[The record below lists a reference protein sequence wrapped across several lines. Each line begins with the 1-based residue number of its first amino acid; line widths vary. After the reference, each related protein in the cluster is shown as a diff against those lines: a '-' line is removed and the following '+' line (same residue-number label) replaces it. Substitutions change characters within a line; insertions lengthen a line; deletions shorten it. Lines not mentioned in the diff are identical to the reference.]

1 MSTEELKTK
10 EELYNEQASQRFQMR
25 QAEREERLKE
35 LRREGAPAAIE
46 SQERVDNRREL
57 INPNDGVAW
66 ERVLGNSDLMA
77 INFLEIGLRAAQ
89 AVCRIQVRDLF
100 GRVQGY
106 GTGFMVSP
114 TLLLTNHHVLETLD
128 SCRRSLAEFNFEDDE
143 TFVPKESKTFPLE
156 PERFFFTNVNLDF
169 TLVAVRPIAT
179 DGTSLSEFG
188 HLRLRSE
195 SGKSLIGEFLT
206 IVQHPNGSTK
216 QVALRENKLIDIL
229 DYFVH
234 YSTDTMPGSSG
245 SPVFNDQWDVVAL
258 HHAGVQ
264 KRDRRGRVLAKN
276 GRLWKP
282 VMGEDE
288 IAWIANEGVRISDIF
303 ELLAK
308 QNWDAE
314 QNRLIAELHQAGG
327 APVSAG
333 PVEMIAIEQSLEWY
347 AGSQGYATDF
357 LGQRVELPRIP
368 APLKA
373 DIAPLKDGSGHEL
386 KYTNFSLVMNKARK
400 LAFYTAVN
408 IDGAQ
413 IQPLKRDA
421 DKWFFD
427 PRIERDFQM
436 GPEVYSKN
444 DLDRGHLVRRLD
456 PVWGSRAAEANDD
469 TFHFTNC
476 SPQHKNLNQKTWQ
489 GLEDYILK
497 NADVHDLRV
506 SVFTGPVFRNDDML
520 YRDRFQIPAEFWK
533 VVVMVKADGKPS
545 ATAYLQTQKNLI
557 IDLEFAFG
565 EYKTYQVP
573 VTRIEALTGLDFG
586 KLRNFD
592 PLANIE
598 ATLGRVIHMPQDIR
612 L

>member
-1 MSTEELKTK
+1 
-10 EELYNEQASQRFQMR
+10 
-25 QAEREERLKE
+25 
-35 LRREGAPAAIE
+35 
-46 SQERVDNRREL
+46 
-57 INPNDGVAW
+57 
-66 ERVLGNSDLMA
+66 MA
-77 INFLEIGLRAAQ
+77 INFLEIGLRTAR

-156 PERFFFTNVNLDF
+156 PERFFFTNADLDF
-169 TLVAVRPIAT
+169 TLVAVRPTAT
-179 DGTSLSEFG
+179 DGTLLSDFG

-195 SGKSLIGEFLT
+195 SGKSLVGEFLT
-206 IVQHPNGSTK
+206 IIQHPNGATK
-216 QVALRENKLIDIL
+216 QVALRENKLVDVL
-229 DYFVH
+229 DHFVH

-282 VMGEDE
+282 EMGEDQ
-288 IAWIANEGVRISDIF
+288 IAWIANEGVRVSNIF
-303 ELLAK
+303 EQLAK
-308 QNWDAE
+308 QSWTAE
-314 QNRLIAELHQAGG
+314 QSRIIEALHTPSGGPGG
-327 APVSAG
+327 AA
-333 PVEMIAIEQSLEWY
+333 PVEMIAVEQSLEWY
-347 AGSQGYATDF
+347 AGSTGYDADF

-368 APLKA
+368 AALKG

-386 KYTNFSLVMNKARK
+386 KYTNFSVVMNKARK

-408 IDGAQ
+408 MDGAQ
-413 IQPLKRDA
+413 LQAHKRDA

-427 PRIERDFQM
+427 PRLERDFQM
-436 GPEVYSKN
+436 GPEAYSKN

-456 PVWGSRAAEANDD
+456 PVWGSRAIEANED

-476 SPQHKNLNQKTWQ
+476 SPQHKNLNQQTWQ
-489 GLEDYILK
+489 GLEDYIMK

-520 YRDRFQIPAEFWK
+520 YRDKFQIPAEFWK
-533 VVVMVKADGKPS
+533 VVVMVKPDGKLS

-573 VTRIEALTGLDFG
+573 VTRIEGLTGLDFG

-612 L
+612 V

>member
-1 MSTEELKTK
+1 MPNEEF
-10 EELYNEQASQRFQMR
+10 YNTLATQRYEMR
-25 QAEREERLKE
+25 QAEREAQLKKMRD
-35 LRREGAPAAIE
+35 LRSAGAPAVIDSA
-46 SQERVDNRREL
+46 ERVENRRQL

-66 ERVLGNSDLMA
+66 ERILGKSDLMG
-77 INFLEIGLRAAQ
+77 INFLEIGTRAAR

-143 TFVPKESKTFPLE
+143 MFVPKESKTFPLE
-156 PERFFFTNVNLDF
+156 PERFFHTSVELDF
-169 TLVAVRPIAT
+169 TLVAVRPSAT
-179 DGTSLSEFG
+179 DGSALTDFG
-188 HLRLRSE
+188 HLRLRSD
-195 SGKSLIGEFLT
+195 SGKSLVGEFLT
-206 IVQHPNGSTK
+206 IVQHPSGATK
-216 QVALRENKLIDIL
+216 QVALRENKLIDVL
-229 DYFVH
+229 PYFVH

-245 SPVFNDQWDVVAL
+245 SPAFNDQWEVVAL

-282 VMGEDE
+282 EMGEDE
-288 IAWIANEGVRISDIF
+288 IAWIANEGVRLSSIF
-303 ELLAK
+303 EDLGK
-308 QNWDAE
+308 QNWSAE
-314 QNRLIAELHQAGG
+314 QSRLIEALHQPG
-327 APVSAG
+327 AVPGPAG
-333 PVEMIAIEQSLEWY
+333 PVEIVAVEQSLEWY
-347 AGSQGYATDF
+347 AGSGGYDPLF
-357 LGQRVELPRIP
+357 LGQKVELPRIP
-368 APLKA
+368 THQKD
-373 DIAPLKDGSGHEL
+373 DIAQLKDGSGHEL

-400 LAFYTAVN
+400 LAFFTAVN

-413 IQPLKRDA
+413 LQELKRDS
-421 DKWFFD
+421 DKWYFD
-427 PRIERDFQM
+427 PRLERAFQM
-436 GPEVYSKN
+436 GPEAYAKN

-456 PVWGSRAAEANDD
+456 PVWGSRALEANED
-469 TFHFTNC
+469 TFHFTNA
-476 SPQHKNLNQKTWQ
+476 SPQHKNLNQQTWQ

-497 NADVHDLRV
+497 NAGVHDLRV
-506 SVFTGPVFRNDDML
+506 SVFTGPVFRADDML
-520 YRDRFQIPAEFWK
+520 YRDKFQIPAEFWK
-533 VVVMVKADGKPS
+533 VVVMVRQDGKLS

-557 IDLEFAFG
+557 VDLEFAYG

-586 KLRNFD
+586 KLRTFD

-598 ATLGRVIHMPQDIR
+598 AALGRVIHLPQDIR

>member
-1 MSTEELKTK
+1 MTTEQF
-10 EELYNEQASQRFQMR
+10 YNIQATMRFERR
-25 QAEREERLKE
+25 QAEREELLKE
-35 LRREGAPAAIE
+35 LRRAGAPAAIE
-46 SQERVDNRREL
+46 TQERVENRREL

-77 INFLEIGLRAAQ
+77 INFLEIGLRAAR
-89 AVCRIQVRDLF
+89 AVCRIQVRDLM
-100 GRVQGY
+100 GRVLGY

-143 TFVPKESKTFPLE
+143 TFVPKESKTFPFE
-156 PERFFFTNVNLDF
+156 PERFFYSNADLDF
-169 TLVAVRPIAT
+169 TLVAVRPTAT
-179 DGTSLSEFG
+179 DGTPLSEFG
-188 HLRLRSE
+188 YLRLRSE
-195 SGKSLIGEFLT
+195 SGKSLIGEYLT
-206 IVQHPNGSTK
+206 IVQHPNGATK

-245 SPVFNDQWDVVAL
+245 SPVFNDQWEVVAL

-276 GRLWKP
+276 GRIWKP
-282 VMGEDE
+282 EMGEDQ
-288 IAWIANEGVRISDIF
+288 IAWIANEGVRISDVF
-303 ELLAK
+303 GHLAK
-308 QNWDAE
+308 QTWSSE
-314 QNRLIAELHQAGG
+314 QSRLIEELHSPGG
-327 APVSAG
+327 KPSAAA
-333 PVEMIAIEQSLEWY
+333 PVEMIAVEQSPEWY
-347 AGSQGYATDF
+347 AGSAGYDPGF
-357 LGQRVELPRIP
+357 LEQRVELPRIP
-368 APLKA
+368 AQMKG
-373 DIAPLKDGSGHEL
+373 DIAQLKDGSGHEL
-386 KYTNFSLVMNKARK
+386 KYTNFSVVMNKARK

-413 IQPLKRDA
+413 LQELKRGA

-427 PRIERDFQM
+427 PRIERVFQM

-456 PVWGSRAAEANDD
+456 PVWGSQAVEANED

-476 SPQHKNLNQKTWQ
+476 SPQHKNLNQQTWQ
-489 GLEDYILK
+489 GLEDYVLR
-497 NADVHDLRV
+497 NTDVHNLRV
-506 SVFTGPVFRNDDML
+506 SVFTGPVFRADDML
-520 YRDRFQIPAEFWK
+520 YRDKFQIPAEFWK
-533 VVVMVKADGKPS
+533 VVVMVKQDGKLS

-557 IDLEFAFG
+557 TDLEFAFG

-586 KLRNFD
+586 KLRNLD

-598 ATLGRVIHMPQDIR
+598 ATLGRVIHLPQDIR
-612 L
+612 I